1 MAQLPKT
8 LGSTSLTQ
16 LYEPF
21 MGCLQL
27 GGVDSLENGLTEA
40 CSVGFSIRNPLVGDS
55 MQRFLHQTLS
65 NLTIAMSNA
74 WTRQCF
80 M

>member
-1 MAQLPKT
+1 MAQLRQTP
-8 LGSTSLTQ
+8 GSTSLTQ
-16 LYEPF
+16 LDEPF
-21 MGCLQL
+21 MGCLRL
-27 GGVDSLENGLTEA
+27 RGADSLENALTEA

-55 MQRFLHQTLS
+55 MQRSLHQTLS